1 MKARCNRF
9 AIAVLL
15 AGVRVASAQCYTFSS
30 GSAASFSVNITNLP
44 SPTMP
49 TPGIYQYSSSSGTAS
64 LTEGGTTYTSSG
76 PISLIVT
83 VSSDSSLDFS
93 AFDLIVGFTT
103 ANNTIV
109 AASVSLGWSGIFFS
123 NGSLP
128 AALPPIPGSFDPIM
142 VLGVEFA
149 ETNYTPDAVSS
160 CSGTSPAPPP
170 VPSNPAPSI
179 KAGGVVP
186 VGSAVPTVQP
196 GEWVSLYG
204 TNLASSTMA
213 WNGDFPTFLN
223 GTNVTVDGQ
232 SAYLSFVSS
241 GQINLQVPTDT
252 PLGIVPVVVTTAGG
266 SSTTTVTLAQFA
278 PSFFLRDSKHVAG
291 IIVRSDGSGAY
302 GDGSYDILGPT
313 GTSLGYPTVAAKAG
327 DIVELY
333 GNGLGPTTPAVPAG
347 QLFYGAAP
355 TTNPVTLRIGNAS
368 VAPTFAGLSGA
379 GVYQVNLTIQ
389 EGLGTGDVSLVAT
402 VGGKQTPPTV
412 VISLQ

>member
-160 CSGTSPAPPP
+160 CSGTSPTPPP

-179 KAGGVVP
+179 KLGGVVP
-186 VGSAVPTVQP
+186 VGSAVPTIQP
-196 GEWVSLYG
+196 GEWVSIYG

-379 GVYQVNLTIQ
+379 GVYQVNLTIP

>member
-30 GSAASFSVNITNLP
+30 GSAASFSVNMTSLP

-64 LTEGGTTYTSSG
+64 LTAGGTTYTSSG

-196 GEWVSLYG
+196 GEWVSIYG

-379 GVYQVNLTIQ
+379 GVYQINLTIP

>member
-1 MKARCNRF
+1 
-9 AIAVLL
+9 
-15 AGVRVASAQCYTFSS
+15 
-30 GSAASFSVNITNLP
+30 
-44 SPTMP
+44 
-49 TPGIYQYSSSSGTAS
+49 
-64 LTEGGTTYTSSG
+64 
-76 PISLIVT
+76 
-83 VSSDSSLDFS
+83 
-93 AFDLIVGFTT
+93 
-103 ANNTIV
+103 
-109 AASVSLGWSGIFFS
+109 
-123 NGSLP
+123 
-128 AALPPIPGSFDPIM
+128 
-142 VLGVEFA
+142 
-149 ETNYTPDAVSS
+149 
-160 CSGTSPAPPP
+160 

-179 KAGGVVP
+179 KLGGVVP
-186 VGSAVPTVQP
+186 VGSAVPTIQP
-196 GEWVSLYG
+196 GEWVSIYG

-379 GVYQVNLTIQ
+379 GVYQVNLTIP